1 MIGRLRDALFF
12 RPPEAAAEV
21 PGAGALT
28 FALHAGGDRW
38 ISDVI
43 RRGEIF
49 DPQILAVLR
58 DLIVPGTTLID
69 VGANIGWFSVIGS
82 RLVGEAGHV
91 LAVEPEP
98 RNLRL
103 LRRNVARN
111 RCRNVTVLPWAA
123 GAEARVARLFRSDD
137 NQGDHRLE
145 VASER
150 ADSVAVDVRPLDAV
164 PARWAANVGAIK
176 MDTQGSEAAV
186 LRGMANLLA
195 ANPLVRVVLEFWPYG
210 LLQCGSSTRELADL
224 LGRRNG
230 ALWLLRHDGA
240 AEETSPDGLCEA
252 AATTFAPATQ
262 AHADLVWL
270 AADDREA
277 AAAMRRRR

>member
-12 RPPEAAAEV
+12 RPPEAVAEV

-123 GAEARVARLFRSDD
+123 GAEPRVARLFRSDD

-150 ADSVAVDVRPLDAV
+150 ADSVAVSVRPLDAV

-186 LRGMANLLA
+186 LRGMAKLLA

-230 ALWLLRHDGA
+230 ALWLLRHDGTT
-240 AEETSPDGLCEA
+240 EETNPDGLCEA